1 VEEIEVIEGGITSPK
16 GFKAVGVHSGIKKCK
31 KDLALIYTEKKAN
44 AAAVFTTNKVKA
56 APVLLDMENIKKSE
70 AQAIVVN
77 SGNANACT
85 GEKGYEDALK
95 MAEKTAEMLKI
106 DKNDV
111 LVCSTGVIGVPLP
124 IDFCLKGIESAAESL
139 SEKGGDDAAEAIMTT
154 DTFKKVIAVKFNID
168 GKTVK
173 MGGMAKGSGMIHPNM
188 ATMLSFITTDANISK
203 EALNKALKKSV
214 DVSYNMISVDGDM
227 STNDTNI
234 ILANGMAENKLIEVD
249 SKEFEIFYRAIEY
262 VNKNLAKMIVKD
274 GEGATKFIEV
284 VVINAKTE
292 NDARLIAKSII
303 NSSLVKTAIFGEDA
317 NWGRIITAA
326 GYSGAEFDPQN
337 VSIFIKSSKGE
348 IKVCENGGYVTFD
361 EGLAKE
367 ILKEKEINIM
377 LDLKSGE
384 FISTAWGCDLSYD
397 YVKINGSYRT

>member
-1 VEEIEVIEGGITSPK
+1 MEEIEVIEGGITSPK
-16 GFKAVGVHSGIKKCK
+16 GFKAAGVHSGIKKCK

-292 NDARLIAKSII
+292 NDARLAAKSII

-348 IKVCENGGYVTFD
+348 IKVCENGGYVNFD